1 MMKAKILLVEDDE
14 SIGFLIKDNLELKGY
29 QLIHSTDG
37 INGLA
42 EFNKHSFDLCI
53 LDIMLPKLDGFSLA
67 EKIRERNTQIPILF
81 LTARSLPE
89 DKLKGFKTG
98 GDDYITKPFNFEE
111 LLSRIEVFLK
121 RNSISSNDIS
131 IFSIGK
137 TIFDY
142 NNLTLN
148 SLDNK
153 YNLTQKEADILKIFY
168 QNPNTIIKRDILLN
182 KVWGDNDYFIGRSLD
197 VFIVKLRKYLVD
209 EPCIEIQNV
218 HGVGFKLVLKTNLE

>member
-53 LDIMLPKLDGFSLA
+53 LNIMLPKLDGFSLA

-148 SLDNK
+148 ILDNK
-153 YNLTQKEADILKIFY
+153 YNLTQKEADILKIFC
-168 QNPNTIIKRDILLN
+168 QNLNTIIKRDILLN